1 MKTIKQLSEELG
13 VSKQKVYRYIKKN
26 CINEALQRNGMMYYD
41 EAVEVLLKRELLKN
55 SASSEVHHEAHQT
68 ASNDAEMMQFLKQQ
82 LQVKDQQIEQL
93 QDQISQLTMALE
105 NTTASLK
112 ASQALH
118 AGTIQQQIEYK
129 DKKERSGIWPWR
141 KK

>member
-1 MKTIKQLSEELG
+1 MKTIRQLAEELG
-13 VSKQKVYRYIKKN
+13 ISKQKVYRYIKKN

-41 EAVEVLLKRELLKN
+41 EAVENLLKMEFLKN
-55 SASSEVHHEAHQT
+55 VTSSKVHHEAFQNS
-68 ASNDAEMMQFLKQQ
+68 SNDAGMMQFLKLQ

-105 NTTASLK
+105 NTTAGLK
-112 ASQALH
+112 AAQALH
-118 AGTIQQQIEYK
+118 AGTIQQQIEHK
-129 DKKERSGIWPWR
+129 DKKEKTRLWAWR